1 MNQEDSRKKWLEAE
15 NELMRLQHQLSD
27 VRKMNSKLEL
37 QYHHATVLLKS
48 EIKVRTQVQ
57 EEKKGLVRALTCF
70 YDNMLNYLF
79 LRRHSH
85 APIIFIL
92 GEATTNCTRYCFI

>member
-1 MNQEDSRKKWLEAE
+1 MSVLEFMKFSVNQEDARKKWLDSE
-15 NELMRLQHQLSD
+15 NELMRLQNQLSE

-57 EEKKGLVRALTCF
+57 EDKKNLVNCLFCLFVPAFQIFSCF
-70 YDNMLNYLF
+70 SLF
-79 LRRHSH
+79 CLVCRRSS
-85 APIIFIL
+85 FK
-92 GEATTNCTRYCFI
+92 

>member
-1 MNQEDSRKKWLEAE
+1 MKFSVNQEDTRKKWLDSE
-15 NELMRLQHQLSD
+15 NELMRLQNQLSE

-57 EEKKGLVRALTCF
+57 EDKKNLVNC
-70 YDNMLNYLF
+70 LF
-79 LRRHSH
+79 CLFMIRRNFKRNIVFVKQASV
-85 APIIFIL
+85 A
-92 GEATTNCTRYCFI
+92 N